1 VSRILHCPLDQADF
15 FQQVLIAGGRNP
27 ELFFLGKNKFKE
39 RRNEIYLLRTMPMT
53 LVSEID
59 SNTRQV
65 LYQCFLLVLDGALIR
80 SLGKGAPFKTGIGA
94 VIRFS
99 L

>member
-1 VSRILHCPLDQADF
+1 
-15 FQQVLIAGGRNP
+15 
-27 ELFFLGKNKFKE
+27 
-39 RRNEIYLLRTMPMT
+39 M
-53 LVSEID
+53 
-59 SNTRQV
+59 
-65 LYQCFLLVLDGALIR
+65 FLLVLDGALIR